1 MEALQI
7 RKWKSSDL
15 KQIMS
20 YRDEFFEE
28 GKTECI
34 EGATGLAE
42 ATSIEAWFEMLRNN
56 EHEETLPEGFVPATT
71 YVFERLHDEK
81 IVGIINIRH
90 RLNDFLLNYGG
101 HIGYSVRKSE
111 RRKGYAKEMLAQ
123 ALDICKELDLYEV
136 LITCHK
142 SNVASR
148 HTIRCNNG
156 VLEDEIFDGNDMM
169 QRFWITL
176 DK

>member
-1 MEALQI
+1 METVQL
-7 RKWKSSDL
+7 RKWKSSDK
-15 KQIMS
+15 KQLQS

-28 GKTECI
+28 GKTDSI

-42 ATSIEAWFEMLRNN
+42 SKTMEEWFQMLENN

-71 YVFERLHDEK
+71 YVLERSTDKK

-111 RRKGYAKEMLAQ
+111 RNKGYAKEMLQQ
-123 ALDICKELDLYEV
+123 ALEICKELELYEV

-142 SNVASR
+142 SNVGSR
-148 HTIRCNNG
+148 HTIRANKG
-156 VLEDEIFDGNDMM
+156 ILENEISDGEDMM

-176 DK
+176 L